1 MAADVYEI
9 LKEEIIS
16 GKRRP
21 GDIFEEKAFAARL
34 GVSRTPV
41 REAVLQLAREGL
53 LVVMPRRGTMVS
65 NISMED
71 IRQLYEAR
79 LILEPQIVRLAAKRV
94 DKEELEKWSAFFKE
108 QLQQL
113 EDGGETAQFPGEQE
127 RPGCQDADAAY
138 HLFLARSTGNR
149 YLSRQMDEL
158 MTQTRRIR
166 SLSNAQYRSRY
177 QKSIEE
183 HIHIAEAMQREDG
196 EAAAAAVLTHLC
208 NSQEGYRSLIPGMSS
223 DSIQAF

>member
-1 MAADVYEI
+1 MPGDAYAI

-21 GDIFEEKAFAARL
+21 GEIFEEKVFAAQL

-53 LVVMPRRGTMVS
+53 LVVMPRRGTMIS
-65 NISMED
+65 YISMED

-79 LILEPQIVRLAAKRV
+79 LILEPQIMRLAAKRV
-94 DKEELEKWSAFFKE
+94 DKEELEKWSTFFQM

-113 EDGGETAQFPGEQE
+113 EEDAEHVKFPGEQE
-127 RPGCQDADAAY
+127 LPGYQDADASY
-138 HLFLARSTGNR
+138 HLFLAKSIGNR
-149 YLSRQMDEL
+149 YLSEQMDEL

-166 SLSNAQYRSRY
+166 NLSNVQYKSRY
-177 QKSIEE
+177 QESIEE
-183 HIHIAEAMQREDG
+183 HIRIAEAMKKEDG
-196 EAAAAAVLTHLC
+196 EEAAAAVLAHLC
-208 NSQEGYRSLIPGMSS
+208 NSQKGYHSLMSDLSS
-223 DSIQAF
+223 DAIQAF